1 MVFRPAGRQEDH
13 HKRRDLLYHN
23 AYRFDLVKSV
33 QQPRATWIHLSD
45 SLPGY
50 GQNEIQLAPKD
61 RINIGFCIYNLNGFV
76 DMATAAWQHPQIVSM
91 DENMVDFLQ
100 YNRDKQIQMF
110 NNPRNV
116 KHFKILCDIDR
127 VCDVE
132 DSVYDW
138 IPYDPKS
145 FHQARTI

>member
-1 MVFRPAGRQEDH
+1 MLQIQVKEDSDIVKANHGRTVKLEIVYKYQNLDYHGNKINTNFASRQNSVVFRPAGRQEDH
-13 HKRRDLLYHN
+13 QKRRDIMYHN

-76 DMATAAWQHPQIVSM
+76 DMTTAAWQHP
-91 DENMVDFLQ
+91 
-100 YNRDKQIQMF
+100 
-110 NNPRNV
+110 
-116 KHFKILCDIDR
+116 
-127 VCDVE
+127 
-132 DSVYDW
+132 
-138 IPYDPKS
+138 
-145 FHQARTI
+145 